1 MLMQTLQL
9 TKRNHKTYRMASR
22 LAVIKCYET
31 VMTTN
36 SHHVGRDYQCHNEVQ
51 IKRTYYTRTTERTL
65 LASTIFFHWK
75 MANNTEGCKKI
86 TAINAQNQG
95 SSVEKLVKSQHSIL
109 TVTDCASEV
118 TIWLHCKYIL

>member
-1 MLMQTLQL
+1 M
-9 TKRNHKTYRMASR
+9 
-22 LAVIKCYET
+22 
-31 VMTTN
+31 
-36 SHHVGRDYQCHNEVQ
+36 
-51 IKRTYYTRTTERTL
+51 ERTL

-95 SSVEKLVKSQHSIL
+95 SSVEKWVKSQHSIL